1 MDTVTAPQKGGRV
14 SDISAL
20 WRRLTL
26 GREERSKPRSA
37 VVGQWGEDQAAAYL
51 GARGYRVLGRNVR
64 PNRHDEIDIVAR
76 TGETLV
82 FVEVKTRRR
91 EDFGRPM
98 MAVDKEKR
106 HALNRAA
113 AAYLRKAKY
122 PDLFYRFDVV
132 EVLGQPEEGEPEIRH
147 LDNAFPFE
155 RRFVFPVRA
164 HGAE

>member
-1 MDTVTAPQKGGRV
+1 M
-14 SDISAL
+14 S
-20 WRRLTL
+20 RLTQWWAGVTGTAAYPA
-26 GREERSKPRSA
+26 GRQQPRTA
-37 VVGQWGEDQAAAYL
+37 VVGEWGEERAARYL
-51 GARGYRVLGRNVR
+51 MANGFTILGRRVR

-91 EDFGRPM
+91 EDFGRPAA
-98 MAVDKEKR
+98 AVDADKR

-122 PDLFYRFDVV
+122 PNLFYRFDVV
-132 EVLGQPEEGEPEIRH
+132 EVLGEPEEGAPLIRH

-155 RRFVFPVRA
+155 ARFKFPV
-164 HGAE
+164 